1 MASFP
6 IGRTD
11 MWMWVWIHFL
21 NDTGFTMRG
30 KREGLRS
37 SSATSTMNGN
47 DNAGSYDY

>member
-11 MWMWVWIHFL
+11 MWMWVWIDFL
-21 NDTGFTMRG
+21 NDIGFTMRG
-30 KREGLRS
+30 KRD